1 MNIQERVEQI
11 IKPYVAQPAVNGVG
25 INGIVTD
32 NTYNTLRD
40 NRTSYANIMYSIGTL
55 YREEFK
61 QNPELLDAVIERV
74 QAEMNPADNKVAN
87 FTK

>member
-40 NRTSYANIMYSIGTL
+40 NRTSYANVMYSLSTL